1 MSLAPCTP
9 STERLAPDTSGR
21 RCALCTAAAGTSSPV
36 RDLQAGLST
45 AIKKR
50 SSVSISR
57 ASGGWCAL
65 RIIQPS
71 SGAEAQIKHLPGSRA
86 VGRLKTQGHDPLST
100 PSNSC
105 CGTILTLRSPF
116 CRRMAG
122 DIVAADAAVEAVAKG
137 TQVVEMAGRNHHLNT
152 GSIKPLTYLLSQLRH
167 LLTKLAISAAADPSR
182 AAVRRGFCCCCSFLK
197 KRSLA
202 VTLSPCAVMKPVGLD
217 EDGYRPF
224 AGYED

>member
-1 MSLAPCTP
+1 MRALHRRRGDVIACQGS
-9 STERLAPDTSGR
+9 SGR
-21 RCALCTAAAGTSSPV
+21 AVYRH
-36 RDLQAGLST
+36 
-45 AIKKR
+45 KKR

-57 ASGGWCAL
+57 ASGAGAPCG
-65 RIIQPS
+65 S
-71 SGAEAQIKHLPGSRA
+71 SSPPPGAEAQIKHLPGSRA
-86 VGRLKTQGHDPLST
+86 VGRLKTQGHDPFST

-197 KRSLA
+197 TFPRCHVISL
-202 VTLSPCAVMKPVGLD
+202 CCD
-217 EDGYRPF
+217 ETGW
-224 AGYED
+224 AG